1 MSAIKNLIEF
11 RFIQKY
17 PEYRHR
23 SRNIKFDIEE
33 IPEDKIDAYTE
44 FEYLKRTDNET
55 IYKIEVR
62 DYSRSGYCF
71 ADTPT
76 IENYDDVTQLL
87 GEGVAYV
94 VDGVCLAYVKDNKVT
109 DIRNLYWF

>member
-17 PEYRHR
+17 PEYRR
-23 SRNIKFDIEE
+23 LRNIKLDIEE
-33 IPEDKIDAYTE
+33 LPEDKIDAYTE

-55 IYKIEVR
+55 IYKIEIR
-62 DYSRSGYCF
+62 DYSRSGYCHY
-71 ADTPT
+71 
-76 IENYDDVTQLL
+76 IENYDNVTDDMAWLL
-87 GEGVAYV
+87 SEGVAYV

>member
-23 SRNIKFDIEE
+23 RDIKLDIEE
-33 IPEDKIDAYTE
+33 IPEDKIDDYIKYD
-44 FEYLKRTDNET
+44 YLKRTDNET
-55 IYKIEVR
+55 LYKIEIR
-62 DYSRSGYCF
+62 EYGYCNF
-71 ADTPT
+71 VGDN
-76 IENYDDVTQLL
+76 NYLV
-87 GEGVAYV
+87 EGV
-94 VDGVCLAYVKDNKVT
+94 CFAYVKDNKVT

>member
-17 PEYRHR
+17 HEYLHC
-23 SRNIKFDIEE
+23 RNIKFDIEE

-44 FEYLKRTDNET
+44 FDYLKRTDNET
-55 IYKIEVR
+55 LYKIEVR
-62 DYSRSGYCF
+62 DYSRSGYCP
-71 ADTPT
+71 ADITP

-87 GEGVAYV
+87 SEGVAYV
-94 VDGVCLAYVKDNKVT
+94 VEGVCLAYVKDNKVT